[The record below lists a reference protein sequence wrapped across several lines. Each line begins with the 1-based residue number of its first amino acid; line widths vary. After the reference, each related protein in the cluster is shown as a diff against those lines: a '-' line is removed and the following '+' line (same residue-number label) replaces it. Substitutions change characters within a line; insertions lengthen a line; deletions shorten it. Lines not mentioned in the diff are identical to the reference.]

1 MAYLTCPD
9 CMMPNPVSDDA
20 PAYACYSCS
29 ARIVFDRCPDC
40 GFTQAIPERWQTAFA
55 CGACGERVVIPRRRS
70 YATSTKARTVEGYG
84 YMYPR
89 T

>member
-9 CMMPNPVSDDA
+9 CMMPNPVSDDVA
-20 PAYACYSCS
+20 AYACYTCA
-29 ARIVFDRCPDC
+29 ARIVFVGCPDC
-40 GFTQAIPERWQTAFA
+40 GFMQSIPERWQTAFT
-55 CGACGERVVIPRRRS
+55 CGRCGERVEIPRRRS
-70 YATSTKARTVEGYG
+70 YATSTTARRVEGYG